1 MKLTLSG
8 ITFNVECPQ
17 LDTLEAKLDTILKK
31 ERQIMASLDEVK
43 ALVQN
48 GIDKID
54 ALNTAL
60 DGYREVVATLKT
72 QLEELQSGAKLAP
85 AVQTKVD
92 EIMASLTTEVA
103 KIDETFVENF
113 PPDIP
118 PIPEA

>member
-1 MKLTLSG
+1 MKLKIVGLTL
-8 ITFNVECPQ
+8 TVECPE
-17 LDTLEAKLDTILKK
+17 LELKLDKILKK
-31 ERQIMASLDEVK
+31 EKEIMASLDEVK

-60 DGYREVVATLKT
+60 DGYREVVATLKA
-72 QLEELQSGAKLAP
+72 QLAELQSGAVLAP

-92 EIMASLTTEVA
+92 DIMSTLTVQVA

-113 PPDIP
+113 PPDVP